1 MTKAE
6 YRQYFAECRKYVKLT
21 VIAKENGI
29 HVSNLSHFI
38 NDGVD
43 FLMSLEM
50 CEKLYNAI
58 AATLE
63 KIV

>member
-1 MTKAE
+1 MNKAE
-6 YRQYFAECRKYVKLT
+6 YREYFARCKKYVKLT

-38 NDGVD
+38 NDGTD
-43 FLMSLEM
+43 FLLSIEM
-50 CEKLYNAI
+50 CEKLYKAI
-58 AATLE
+58 SDTLE

>member
-38 NDGVD
+38 NDEVD